1 MPINSLNE
9 MSICSECKLC
19 ILRSQGYQIKV
30 LLPTGQEISLYL
42 CPHCL
47 PLAIWKRTEEE
58 MEKNEE
64 IRL

>member
-1 MPINSLNE
+1 MLNSLNE
-9 MSICSECKLC
+9 MAICSECKLC
-19 ILRSQGYQIKV
+19 ILRSQGYRINV

-47 PLAIWKRTEEE
+47 PLAIWRRTEEE

-64 IRL
+64 LEL